1 MTARA
6 DIIRSS
12 RFREEREH
20 DWQRLAAIVE
30 KGEKRGLSQL
40 GYEDARDLVLL
51 YRQAA
56 NSLSVAREIS
66 LDKGV
71 ITYLESLCGRA
82 YLLVYA
88 PGESLRGLVTRF
100 FTRSAPNAIRRSW
113 PMIAV
118 AYALM
123 LGGALIG
130 YLLTAEDP
138 NWYYALVPEGL
149 AGGRGPRASAETL
162 KSMLYSDPGGLSDLG
177 AFATSL
183 FSHNTQVALFAFALG
198 LLACLPSVLLVLYN
212 GALLGAFVQVH
223 AEKGLGLDVFA
234 WLSIHGVTEISAIS
248 IAAAGGL
255 LLGYAV
261 LFPGGRSRSAALRQA
276 SRDAVKLAIVA
287 AIMLIAAGLL
297 EGFGRQLVTDLW
309 ARVVIGWAVGLCWLV
324 WFLRAGRGVDKNERS
339 DKERETR
346 R

>member
-1 MTARA
+1 MNARA
-6 DIIRSS
+6 DVIRSS

-20 DWQRLAAIVE
+20 DWQRLATIVE
-30 KGEKRGLSQL
+30 HGEKRGLSQL
-40 GYEDARDLVLL
+40 GYDDARDLVLL

-66 LDKGV
+66 LDRGV
-71 ITYLESLCGRA
+71 VDYLESLCGRA
-82 YLLVYA
+82 YLLIYA

-100 FTRSAPNAIRRSW
+100 FARSAPQAIRRSW

-123 LGGALIG
+123 LGGALIAF
-130 YLLTAEDP
+130 LLTAQDP
-138 NWYYALVPEGL
+138 NWYYALVPQEL

-162 KSMLYSDPGGLSDLG
+162 KSMLYSEPGGLSDLG

-212 GALLGAFVQVH
+212 GAILGAFFQVH
-223 AEKGLGLDVFA
+223 ADKGLALDAFG
-234 WLSIHGVTEISAIS
+234 WLSIHGVTEISAIT

-261 LFPGGRSRSAALRQA
+261 LFPGGRSRSAALRHA

-297 EGFGRQLVTDLW
+297 EGFGRQIVTDLW
-309 ARVVIGWAVGLCWLV
+309 ARVVIGWGIGLGWLCW
-324 WFLRAGRGVDKNERS
+324 FLFAGRAADHTPQS
-339 DKERETR
+339 DRDREANQ
-346 R
+346 